1 MKNQKNIN
9 KSASAAT
16 SRPLVYIC
24 SPYRPV
30 SENPVLVANELIGNL
45 KLARDA
51 AALATF
57 RGYKPIAPHLY
68 YPQFL
73 NDDDQLERELGMELG
88 MLALARCSELWIVS
102 ARISSGMSTE
112 IKRARELGIP
122 VLVFTTVGLVPYTG
136 DGEVT
141 DNCVC

>member
-1 MKNQKNIN
+1 MKNQKNVN

-16 SRPLVYIC
+16 SRLLVYIC

-30 SENPVLVANELIGNL
+30 SENPVLAANELIGNL

-51 AALATF
+51 AALAAF
-57 RGYKPIAPHLY
+57 RGYEPVAPHLF

-88 MLALARCSELWIVS
+88 MQALARCSELWIVS
-102 ARISSGMSTE
+102 ARISSGMSAE

-136 DGEVT
+136 DGEIT